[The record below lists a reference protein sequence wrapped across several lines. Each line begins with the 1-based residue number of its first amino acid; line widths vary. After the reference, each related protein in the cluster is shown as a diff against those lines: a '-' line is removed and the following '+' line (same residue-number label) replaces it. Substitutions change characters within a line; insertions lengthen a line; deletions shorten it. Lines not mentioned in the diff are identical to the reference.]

1 MLESDLD
8 AAAAAPA
15 AAAPAAA
22 AAAIVNN
29 EDEERKKHQTISL
42 REINSNKL
50 IGGEEKKEFK
60 PFVEFASKSSDNEDG
75 ELLVTKKE
83 FEEILRKNHLNTEN
97 LGYGKF
103 SVCKIKLGDNE
114 EIKIGDSEIREQHF
128 IDIKDAKNDIR
139 FFIDA
144 EAYENLKEYKD
155 TLYDKFKAYLNSQTS
170 SDINGITQQINGFK
184 SLGDITS
191 AGSVLSTG
199 AANTVAKK
207 LDLDS
212 EEKIAK
218 KAQELTELYINK
230 RFARGKMSTE
240 TMKSPPED
248 GSEEKK
254 FGFFKVVRNQKR
266 PKDIRVYKSEKPTK
280 LKILNVTV
288 GNNEIMQFETCD
300 AGEIKSARHFM
311 RTNQYAAF
319 QRVNDPKDFSK
330 ESRGTSIRIFKEKTE
345 TEKKMMERFKIKVGV
360 DSEESFLKSKKE
372 VVFVENV
379 IELGSGDN
387 DSIDIGH
394 GVKIIRDNDRSGK
407 LIIKYGEINSCLPF
421 MSNHHGGFIYNDKPE
436 KVLSRKFNLKAH
448 SSIVEK
454 ITPEPPCFK
463 SKEPKH
469 HSVILKILDKKNDS
483 FSYVE
488 LTKKGSRTSPFKST
502 YTAKILE
509 KRFEE
514 KFDPS
519 PAAHDVGRG

>member
-1 MLESDLD
+1 MIDVS
-8 AAAAAPA
+8 ASIQASPA
-15 AAAPAAA
+15 
-22 AAAIVNN
+22 VN
-29 EDEERKKHQTISL
+29 EDEERKKNQIISFSKI
-42 REINSNKL
+42 EAPEVI
-50 IGGEEKKEFK
+50 GEEKKKEFK
-60 PFVEFASKSSDNEDG
+60 PFVEFSSDEKDPKNSQTFK
-75 ELLVTKKE
+75 LLVTKKE

-155 TLYDKFKAYLNSQTS
+155 TLYDKFKAYLKSQTS
-170 SDINGITQQINGFK
+170 SEIGDITQQINDFN
-184 SLGDITS
+184 SLSDITKAVSPFS
-191 AGSVLSTG
+191 AVATD
-199 AANTVAKK
+199 TVATK

-266 PKDIRVYKSEKPTK
+266 PKDIRVYKSEEPTK

-300 AGEIKSARHFM
+300 AGEIKSAKHFR
-311 RTNQYAAF
+311 RTNEHAAF
-319 QRVNDPKDFSK
+319 QKVTPKDFSK

-345 TEKKMMERFKIKVGV
+345 ENDKKMMKRFKIKVGV

-379 IELGSGDN
+379 IELG
-387 DSIDIGH
+387 DSDSASINIGH

-463 SKEPKH
+463 SKKPKH

-502 YTAKILE
+502 YKAKILE
-509 KRFEE
+509 KRFEQ

>member
-1 MLESDLD
+1 MIDVSTSIQASDD
-8 AAAAAPA
+8 
-15 AAAPAAA
+15 
-22 AAAIVNN
+22 VND
-29 EDEERKKHQTISL
+29 DEVRKKNQIISFSKI
-42 REINSNKL
+42 EAPEVI
-50 IGGEEKKEFK
+50 GEEKKKEFK
-60 PFVEFASKSSDNEDG
+60 PFVEFSSDEKDPKNSQTFK
-75 ELLVTKKE
+75 LLVTKKE
-83 FEEILRKNHLNTEN
+83 FEDILRKNYLDKVNSR
-97 LGYGKF
+97 YGRF
-103 SVCKIKLGDNE
+103 SVCKIKLKDNE

-379 IELGSGDN
+379 IELGNGDN
-387 DSIDIGH
+387 DSINIGNN
-394 GVKIIRDNDRSGK
+394 VKIIRDNGK
-407 LIIKYGEINSCLPF
+407 LTIKYGDNKLYRSLSLL
-421 MSNHHGGFIYNDKPE
+421 SNYHGGFFSNNKPE
-436 KVLSRKFNLKAH
+436 KVGDRGFNLKAH
-448 SSIVEK
+448 SSIIEK
-454 ITPEPPCFK
+454 ITPEPSCLK
-463 SKEPKH
+463 SGKTKH
-469 HSVILKILDKKNDS
+469 HSVIFKILDKKDNS

-488 LTKKGSRTSPFKST
+488 LTKKGSLTSPSKST